1 VAQCGHSN
9 ADGIKLVD
17 VSRGNNITQERRDL
31 AALLMLCGELG
42 WAREELDLYVGAPAE
57 LQCQNRTEVSL
68 VDDMRLELK
77 RVIQQG
83 APLVPPPP
91 PPPAIP
97 W

>member
-1 VAQCGHSN
+1 M
-9 ADGIKLVD
+9 
-17 VSRGNNITQERRDL
+17 QERRDL

-42 WAREELDLYVGAPAE
+42 WASEELELYVQAPPE
-57 LQCQNRTEVSL
+57 LQCQNMTEVRL

-77 RVIQQG
+77 RIIQQG

-91 PPPAIP
+91 PPPALP